1 MTVFHSLAE
10 ELAISDRNVQVVSLD
25 AARRVPLLLADALRD
40 GRTLVDRDG
49 NWPKLKRAQGRIERE
64 ARQAETELD
73 EQVAELAQLVAAE
86 I

>member
-40 GRTLVDRDG
+40 GRTIVDRDG
-49 NWPKLKRAQGRIERE
+49 DWPKLNEPGAGSS
-64 ARQAETELD
+64 ARRVRPKTELD

>member
-40 GRTLVDRDG
+40 GRTIVDRDG
-49 NWPKLKRAQGRIERE
+49 DWPKLKRARGRIERE